1 MRGVVVFKYLLV
13 CVLIVIIGMGL
24 GMGCWLVFNRFG
36 LAGSSLINNRLGLRE
51 YLGVAEFSSGPLE
64 YRAETS
70 GGLSISSLKVVPH
83 DFWMVTS
90 NCIAESIGGERIFC
104 VEELVEKD
112 KLIINVYPNMEQI
125 GLTKPETVDRLLNM
139 VIISVLEPAFGL
151 RAELKNA
158 ILDKG
163 SGGFVFKW

>member
-1 MRGVVVFKYLLV
+1 MVFKYLLV
-13 CVLIVIIGMGL
+13 CMLTVIVGMGL

-70 GGLSISSLKVVPH
+70 GGLTISSLKVVPH

-112 KLIINVYPNMEQI
+112 KLIINVYPNLKQI

-151 RAELKNA
+151 ETKLKNA

-163 SGGFVFKW
+163 SRGFVFKW